1 MARVSLI
8 CVVPDGTAPTDG
20 SQPRVAS
27 ETIITWP
34 VGDSGDIGL
43 SVQHADGSAF
53 DLTSCTLT
61 LVCRR
66 HMADATP
73 AFAYDAVIDPTP
85 QGGTA
90 PGTATVTV
98 DGADTA
104 AMTAGAT
111 YWYDVRLVDANSIA
125 WHVFPASKW
134 LPTMTIAR
142 ADEPAAPAP

>member
-1 MARVSLI
+1 MSRAALV

-20 SQPRVAS
+20 SQPRVAA

-43 SVQHADGSAF
+43 TVQHADGSAF
-53 DLTSCTLT
+53 DLDGCTLT

-73 AFAYDAVIDPTP
+73 AFAYTAANDPTP

-90 PGTATVTV
+90 PGTATAAVLG
-98 DGADTA
+98 DDTE

-111 YWYDVRLVDANSIA
+111 YWYDVRLVDSNDVA
-125 WHVFPASKW
+125 WHVLPASKW

-142 ADEPAAPAP
+142 SGEPPAPAP

>member
-1 MARVSLI
+1 MSRAALV

-34 VGDSGDIGL
+34 VGDSGDIGIA
-43 SVQHADGSAF
+43 VQHADGSVF
-53 DLTSCTLT
+53 DLASCSLT

-66 HMADATP
+66 HVADTTP
-73 AFAYDAVIDPTP
+73 AFAYEAVIDPTP

-90 PGTATVTV
+90 PGTATVPV
-98 DGADTA
+98 VGSDQA

-111 YWYDVRLVDANSIA
+111 YWYDVRLVDSNDVV
-125 WHVFPASKW
+125 WHVLPASKW
-134 LPTMTIAR
+134 LPIMTIAR
-142 ADEPAAPAP
+142 ADEPAPAP